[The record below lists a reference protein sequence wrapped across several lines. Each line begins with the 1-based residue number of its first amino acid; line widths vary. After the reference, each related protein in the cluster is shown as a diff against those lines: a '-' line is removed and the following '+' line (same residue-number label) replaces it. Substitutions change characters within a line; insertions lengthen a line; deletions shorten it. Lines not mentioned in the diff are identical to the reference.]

1 MAITR
6 QKKEIILANLE
17 KEFKNSTS
25 IAFTSYTGSTVA
37 EVQKLRR
44 LLRAAGVKMI
54 VAKKTLI
61 KLAAKNTGFKEIP
74 DESLPGPVAVAFA
87 NADELAGLQVLY
99 KFGKE
104 NEKVSLLG
112 AYFDGE
118 VLGKSQALALAQL
131 PSKEVLLG
139 QLVGL
144 LASPMRGVAGAGYQ
158 VIAGFARVV
167 DAIAQKKAKENA

>member
-1 MAITR
+1 
-6 QKKEIILANLE
+6 
-17 KEFKNSTS
+17 
-25 IAFTSYTGSTVA
+25 
-37 EVQKLRR
+37 
-44 LLRAAGVKMI
+44 
-54 VAKKTLI
+54 
-61 KLAAKNTGFKEIP
+61 
-74 DESLPGPVAVAFA
+74 
-87 NADELAGLQVLY
+87 DELAGLQVLY

-118 VLGKSQALALAQL
+118 VLGKTQALALAQL
-131 PSKEVLLG
+131 PSKEILLG

-167 DAIAQKKAKENA
+167 DAIAQKKAK